1 MAAQSSETLSEMLP
15 TALET
20 LVPGLSLFTRL
31 LSLYSR
37 VEVSTFSSYILCFT
51 LLSAF
56 FKFAVPQLYN
66 NLQKVILYFAA
77 SIDIKFESSLHNPL
91 IKWAS
96 ENKEDDT
103 DKEYQDDNPAEEQR
117 RFEKDKRLF
126 WQSQRKKGRFQPIS
140 YTPGQ
145 NQLHV
150 FHAETITI
158 FASGKR
164 ILIELLEEV
173 QEAYLKRKGNRL
185 FQELPSHCILLL
197 EDIDNAGI
205 SQPLLRKVYKS
216 DEVNGFSE
224 DRNSIHSVVSLSAL
238 LNCLD
243 GIGAQEGRILIM
255 TTNHPDKLDA
265 ALTRP
270 GRVDKKYWFGYAD
283 RNSIESIFLLVYKP
297 FIDGASVD
305 FTSCKPAKKPE
316 DQPAKTTANKTIR
329 GLSMKFA
336 ELVPAYQFTAA
347 EIQSYLLDLRDDP
360 VKAVRNA
367 ADWVKANSE
376 SAR

>member
-1 MAAQSSETLSEMLP
+1 M
-15 TALET
+15 
-20 LVPGLSLFTRL
+20 
-31 LSLYSR
+31 
-37 VEVSTFSSYILCFT
+37 
-51 LLSAF
+51 
-56 FKFAVPQLYN
+56 
-66 NLQKVILYFAA
+66 
-77 SIDIKFESSLHNPL
+77 
-91 IKWAS
+91 
-96 ENKEDDT
+96 
-103 DKEYQDDNPAEEQR
+103 
-117 RFEKDKRLF
+117 
-126 WQSQRKKGRFQPIS
+126 
-140 YTPGQ
+140 
-145 NQLHV
+145 
-150 FHAETITI
+150 
-158 FASGKR
+158 
-164 ILIELLEEV
+164 IELLEEV
-173 QEAYLKRKGNRL
+173 QEAYLKRKGNRVAIYRGLKLQNMLRWALSSSKPPRSLSTLALAPETKSELLSDIKSFLSPNSKDWYISYRIPYRRGYLFHSPPGTGKSSMCFVIAGLLCLDIYTISLKTSKVDKDNLSQL